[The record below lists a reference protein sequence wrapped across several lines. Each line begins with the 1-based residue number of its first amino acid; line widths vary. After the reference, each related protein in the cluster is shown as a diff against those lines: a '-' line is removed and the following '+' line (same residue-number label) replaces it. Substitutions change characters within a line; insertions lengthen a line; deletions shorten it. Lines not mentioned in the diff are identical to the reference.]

1 MLLSQ
6 TAWSLRRQ
14 WKERALIGQ
23 QPRGLGSLL
32 MSSVCESPLP
42 ISVHV
47 CWFVCCL
54 AGFGFIFSPPHHL
67 NCLVVTIEQ
76 TGHFMFFG
84 TVRSLQQSWNNEQI
98 NHLYLYFFSFQ
109 EFSYL
114 LINKISLS
122 ACKSPYSDKLQFI
135 YNKKLPADVWE
146 STVFIG
152 QFK

>member
-54 AGFGFIFSPPHHL
+54 AGFGFIFFSPSPPKL
-67 NCLVVTIEQ
+67 SCSDNRTNGALYVFWDC
-76 TGHFMFFG
+76 
-84 TVRSLQQSWNNEQI
+84 NNEQI
-98 NHLYLYFFSFQ
+98 NHLYLYFESSAFKNFL
-109 EFSYL
+109 YL